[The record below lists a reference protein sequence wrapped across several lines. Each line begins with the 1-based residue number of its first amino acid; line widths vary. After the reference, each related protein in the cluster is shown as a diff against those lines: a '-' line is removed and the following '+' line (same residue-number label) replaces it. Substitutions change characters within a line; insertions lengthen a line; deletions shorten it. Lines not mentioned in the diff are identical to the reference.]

1 MISRVELTPA
11 EEDSKMLNSNSG
23 AWHLDKS
30 LSVGHFLTTIV
41 LCAAATS
48 AFYGVTERLSV
59 VEDRIITI
67 LEHQTRIDAAQD
79 AQLMQFRV
87 DMRDM
92 TTDLNNKLDTIIDHM
107 LP

>member
-1 MISRVELTPA
+1 M
-11 EEDSKMLNSNSG
+11 
-23 AWHLDKS
+23 DKS
-30 LSVGHFLTTIV
+30 LSVGHLLTTII
-41 LCAAATS
+41 LCATAVS
-48 AFYGVTERLSV
+48 AFYGVTERLSI

-67 LEHQTRIDAAQD
+67 LENQTRIDAAQD
-79 AQLMQFRV
+79 ATLLQFRG